1 MESALRASGRFKRQD
16 QSVSALLNEGV
27 GAFFGLA
34 HGWSPSWIEATD
46 LNENVTRSSLG
57 SVALNIADLAEHAID
72 AVPDRVAL
80 ISGDEQ
86 LTYAQLEE
94 KANRLAHYL
103 IDQGVKKDDKVG
115 LYCRNRIEIV
125 IAMLGIVKAGAILV
139 NVNFRYVEGEL
150 KYLFENS
157 DMVALVHERRYAD
170 RVANVLP
177 ETPNVKTILAV
188 EDGSDDDFQRYGGVE
203 FYSALEQ
210 GSPDRDFGE
219 RSADDIYLLYTGG
232 TTGFP
237 KGVMWRHEDIYRVL
251 FGGTDFATGEF
262 VKDEYDLA
270 KAAAENPPMIRYP
283 IPPMIHGA
291 TQSATW
297 MSLFSGQTMVLAP
310 EFDADEV
317 WQTIEKHKVNLL
329 FFTGD
334 AMARPLLDALTKL
347 HDGGH
352 EPDLSSLFLLASTAA
367 LFSTSIKEKF
377 LELLPNRVITDS
389 IGSSETGFGGTS
401 IVAKGQSH
409 TGGPRVTIDHRTVV
423 LDEDGNEVK
432 PGSGVRGM
440 IAKKGN
446 IPVGYY
452 KDEKKTAE
460 TFKTFNGVRYAIP
473 GDYAEVDEDGSVTML
488 GRGSQSINSGGE
500 KIYPEEVEAA
510 LKGHPDVFDALGGR
524 CARRALRQLRRRRR
538 APPPRHQPV
547 AGRTRHVRAP
557 GDRGIQSAAQGLV
570 GRRDPPDTGRQAR
583 LPVGQG
589 HHRGAARRR
598 RARQPCGNRNLMRT
612 ELCDRFGIDYPI
624 FVFTPSE
631 KVAAAV
637 SKAGGLGVLGCV
649 RFNEADD
656 LENVLCWMDENT
668 DGKPYGVDIVMPAK
682 VPQEGSAVDIDKL
695 IPQSHRDFV
704 TKTLADLG
712 VPPLPDDEERNEGVL
727 GWLHSVARSHVEVAL
742 QASDQADRQRA
753 RLAARRTSSTRRT
766 RPACRWPRWRAAPST
781 RSATSRT
788 ASTSWWRRATRP
800 AATPVRSVRWC
811 CGRKSLTRL
820 AVRRPCWRRAASAPA
835 GRWPPRWRS
844 ARKASGWARRS
855 SRPPNTTSA
864 TASRAACRRF
874 RRRCCGP
881 TPATR
886 CAAGST
892 PASPRAC

>member
-1 MESALRASGRFKRQD
+1 
-16 QSVSALLNEGV
+16 
-27 GAFFGLA
+27 
-34 HGWSPSWIEATD
+34 
-46 LNENVTRSSLG
+46 
-57 SVALNIADLAEHAID
+57 VALNIADLAEHAID

-80 ISGDEQ
+80 ICGDEQ
-86 LTYAQLEE
+86 ITYAELEE

-103 IDQGVKKDDKVG
+103 LDQGVKKDDKVG

-177 ETPNVKTILAV
+177 ETPNVKTVLSV
-188 EDGSDDDFQRYGGVE
+188 EDGSDDDYQRYGGVE
-203 FYSALEQ
+203 FYSAIAH
-210 GSPDRDFGE
+210 GSPERDFGE

-251 FGGTDFATGEF
+251 LGGTDFATGEF

-297 MSLFSGQTMVLAP
+297 GALFSGHTVVLAP
-310 EFDADEV
+310 EFNAEEV
-317 WQTIEKHKVNLL
+317 WETCEKYKANLL

-334 AMARPLLDALTKL
+334 AMARPLLDALIAAQAKGK
-347 HDGGH
+347 DY
-352 EPDLSSLFLLASTAA
+352 DLSSLFLLASTAA

-423 LDEDGNEVK
+423 LDENGNEVK

-473 GDYAEVDEDGSVTML
+473 GDYAEVEEDGSVTML

-510 LKGHPDVFDALGGR
+510 LKGHPDVFDAL
-524 CARRALRQLRRRRR
+524 
-538 APPPRHQPV
+538 V
-547 AGRTRHVRAP
+547 
-557 GDRGIQSAAQGLV
+557 V
-570 GRRDPPDTGRQAR
+570 GVPDERY
-583 LPVGQG
+583 
-589 HHRGAARRR
+589 
-598 RARQPCGNRNLMRT
+598 GN
-612 ELCDRFGIDYPI
+612 C
-624 FVFTPSE
+624 
-631 KVAAAV
+631 VAAV
-637 SKAGGLGVLGCV
+637 VH
-649 RFNEADD
+649 RR
-656 LENVLCWMDENT
+656 
-668 DGKPYGVDIVMPAK
+668 
-682 VPQEGSAVDIDKL
+682 EGTN
-695 IPQSHRDFV
+695 P
-704 TKTLADLG
+704 TLADLDAFVRNEIAG
-712 VPPLPDDEERNEGVL
+712 YKVPRKVWWVDGIQRTPAGKPDYRWAKDITEERPADDAHAN
-727 GWLHSVARSHVEVAL
+727 HVGA
-742 QASDQADRQRA
+742 
-753 RLAARRTSSTRRT
+753 
-766 RPACRWPRWRAAPST
+766 
-781 RSATSRT
+781 
-788 ASTSWWRRATRP
+788 
-800 AATPVRSVRWC
+800 
-811 CGRKSLTRL
+811 
-820 AVRRPCWRRAASAPA
+820 
-835 GRWPPRWRS
+835 
-844 ARKASGWARRS
+844 
-855 SRPPNTTSA
+855 NI
-864 TASRAACRRF
+864 
-874 RRRCCGP
+874 
-881 TPATR
+881 
-886 CAAGST
+886 
-892 PASPRAC
+892 

>member
-1 MESALRASGRFKRQD
+1 
-16 QSVSALLNEGV
+16 
-27 GAFFGLA
+27 
-34 HGWSPSWIEATD
+34 
-46 LNENVTRSSLG
+46 
-57 SVALNIADLAEHAID
+57 VALNIADLAEHAID

-80 ISGDEQ
+80 ICGDEQ
-86 LTYAQLEE
+86 ITYAQLED

-103 IDQGVKKDDKVG
+103 IDQGVKRDDKVG

-177 ETPNVKTILAV
+177 ETPNVKTILVV
-188 EDGSDDDFQRYGGVE
+188 EDGSDDDFGRYGGVE

-210 GSPDRDFGE
+210 ASPERDFGE

-270 KAAAENPPMIRYP
+270 KAAAENQPMIRYP

-297 MSLFSGQTMVLAP
+297 MSLFSGQTTVLAP
-310 EFDADEV
+310 EFDADDV
-317 WQTIEKHKVNLL
+317 WRTIEKYKVNLL

-347 HDGGH
+347 HDGDH

-389 IGSSETGFGGTS
+389 IGSSETGFGGTN
-401 IVAKGQSH
+401 IVVKGQSH

-510 LKGHPDVFDALGGR
+510 LKGHPDVFDALVVGVPDERYGN
-524 CARRALRQLRRRRR
+524 CVAAVVHRREGTNPTLAELDAFVRNEI
-538 APPPRHQPV
+538 AGYKVPRKV
-547 AGRTRHVRAP
+547 WWV
-557 GDRGIQSAAQGLV
+557 DGIQRTPAGK
-570 GRRDPPDTGRQAR
+570 PDYRWAKDQ
-583 LPVGQG
+583 
-589 HHRGAARRR
+589 
-598 RARQPCGNRNLMRT
+598 T
-612 ELCDRFGIDYPI
+612 EERP
-624 FVFTPSE
+624 
-631 KVAAAV
+631 
-637 SKAGGLGVLGCV
+637 
-649 RFNEADD
+649 ADD
-656 LENVLCWMDENT
+656 VHAN
-668 DGKPYGVDIVMPAK
+668 
-682 VPQEGSAVDIDKL
+682 
-695 IPQSHRDFV
+695 
-704 TKTLADLG
+704 
-712 VPPLPDDEERNEGVL
+712 
-727 GWLHSVARSHVEVAL
+727 HVG
-742 QASDQADRQRA
+742 
-753 RLAARRTSSTRRT
+753 SST
-766 RPACRWPRWRAAPST
+766 
-781 RSATSRT
+781 
-788 ASTSWWRRATRP
+788 
-800 AATPVRSVRWC
+800 
-811 CGRKSLTRL
+811 
-820 AVRRPCWRRAASAPA
+820 
-835 GRWPPRWRS
+835 
-844 ARKASGWARRS
+844 
-855 SRPPNTTSA
+855 
-864 TASRAACRRF
+864 
-874 RRRCCGP
+874 
-881 TPATR
+881 
-886 CAAGST
+886 
-892 PASPRAC
+892 